1 MKRIPKIFTRQVH
14 DSDSDFGYLGELVVD
29 GDRIFACGG
38 THGRSTM
45 LVTNDGGASWD
56 RRATPATPGLRRMH
70 REPGALYVTGEYG
83 MLAVSVD
90 SALTWT
96 KIPVDTTQCLFQLHR
111 ELDGTWWVVGDGGV
125 VFRSYDGVTYSR
137 VDTDWDTRLLGIA
150 SLNNAVHIFGYDGT
164 IRRWN
169 GVALEP
175 LPVDFERAIT
185 EIVVTKAGTWLVI
198 GDGALA
204 FRSTDGGTSF
214 SPIDVPTSDD
224 LEAMIELPQG
234 ILVVGGDGTLLLSDD
249 DGASFERVPNDMTG
263 HLWSIAR
270 AGESLFV
277 GGDDGA
283 IWQLAISTTQTMMSE
298 NKPDDDDD
306 DDDDHDDDDDD
317 DEAVVPATFDSI
329 EEASERWIREGEV
342 FSAAL
347 NDYVRRVYAV
357 GPNKAGDEPSETRGD
372 MAAYVREK
380 LVALNDSGEHRLARE
395 LFPPAYEP
403 FDYDGLGQ
411 EITQLAYLDDGRV
424 IARIGD
430 SSYFV
435 ERDRITAIDD
445 VVFFGQSPDR
455 RYVAKGYADRI
466 AIHRGWDGPIERT
479 LRHAITGVK
488 SLTVAPDGDG
498 AVAASEGGV
507 YWLSERTKRLL
518 LGDGDSVS
526 YAHAA
531 MSPNGRFVA
540 MGTQDTPHL
549 VLDRKSGRRYQF
561 DPVSSYPHFAAFHI
575 DRPEVMLSSCHAL
588 YGSGSLAVNLDELL
602 ADAREPARP
611 INRTAWVY
619 AVASTPSGYLLADR
633 NGYVWAI
640 DFAGEQ
646 QWYCFLGS
654 TLTAL
659 DLSPDR
665 KRLLVGSFAGYV
677 VELDLAAD
685 GDPRLLTNGPVKELG
700 RWVFWLGHEPMIW

>member
-1 MKRIPKIFTRQVH
+1 MKRIPKIVTRQVH

-38 THGRSTM
+38 THGHSTM

-56 RRATPATPGLRRMH
+56 RRAAPATPGLRQMH
-70 REPGALYVTGEYG
+70 VEPGALYVTGEYG

-125 VFRSYDGVTYSR
+125 VFRSTDGVTYTR
-137 VDTDWDTRLLGIA
+137 VDSDWDTRLLGVV
-150 SLNNAVHIFGYDGT
+150 SLNNAVHIFGYDGA
-164 IRRWN
+164 IRRWT
-169 GVALEP
+169 GSTLEP
-175 LPVDFERAIT
+175 LSFDGGRAIT
-185 EIVVTKAGTWLVI
+185 QILVTKAGTWIVI
-198 GDGALA
+198 GDSALA

-214 SPIDVPTSDD
+214 LPIEVPTSDD
-224 LEAMIELPQG
+224 LEAMIEVPQG
-234 ILVVGGDGTLLLSDD
+234 IIVVGGDGTLLLSDD
-249 DGASFERVPNDMTG
+249 DGTSFERVPNEMTG
-263 HLWSIAR
+263 HLWSIAS
-270 AGESLFV
+270 AGESLFI

-283 IWQLAISTTQTMMSE
+283 IWQLAVSSTQTMMSE
-298 NKPDDDDD
+298 DKPDDDDD
-306 DDDDHDDDDDD
+306 EEEEDEDDEDDDT
-317 DEAVVPATFDSI
+317 VVPATFDSI
-329 EEASERWIREGEV
+329 EQASERWIGEGV
-342 FSAAL
+342 AFSAAL

-357 GPNKAGDEPSETRGD
+357 GPNKAGDEPEETRQD
-372 MAAYVREK
+372 MAAYVREQ
-380 LVALNDSGEHRLARE
+380 LVALNESGEHRLARE

-403 FDYDGLGQ
+403 FDYEAVGQ
-411 EITQLAYLDDGRV
+411 EITQLAYLADSRV

-430 SSYFV
+430 RSYFV
-435 ERDRITAIDD
+435 ERDQITAIDGD
-445 VVFFGQSPDR
+445 MLFFGQSADR

-479 LRHAITGVK
+479 LRHALAGVK
-488 SLTVAPDGDG
+488 SLSVVPDGDG
-498 AVAASEGGV
+498 AIAATEGGV
-507 YWLSERTKRLL
+507 YWLTERTKRLL

-540 MGTQDTPHL
+540 MGTQDSPHL
-549 VLDRKSGRRYQF
+549 VLDRKTGRRYQF
-561 DPVSSYPHFAAFHI
+561 EPVSSYPHFAAFHH
-575 DRPEVMLSSCHAL
+575 DRPEAILSSCHAL
-588 YGSGSLAVNLDELL
+588 YGSGSLAVNLDELI
-602 ADAREPARP
+602 ADGKEPARP

-619 AVASTPSGYLLADR
+619 SIASTSTGYLLGDN

-659 DLSPDR
+659 AISPDR
-665 KRLLVGSFAGYV
+665 KRLLVGSYAGYV
-677 VELDLAAD
+677 IELDLAGD

-700 RWVFWLGHEPMIW
+700 RWVFWRGHEPMIW